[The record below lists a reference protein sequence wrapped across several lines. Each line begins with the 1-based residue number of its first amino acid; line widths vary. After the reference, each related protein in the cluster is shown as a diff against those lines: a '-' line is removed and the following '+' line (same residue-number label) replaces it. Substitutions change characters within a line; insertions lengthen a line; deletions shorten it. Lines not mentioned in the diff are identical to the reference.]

1 MLSTRRRRWKAPSA
15 HREYHKSRQCQNWG
29 TLSYKHLWRTISQ
42 IISHLP
48 APRHSTRLDAVF
60 SFDINSIGGAAVINL
75 EVIPSNHIWLFY
87 HPLVSC
93 SLRFC
98 HFCTFFLVDT
108 NLPYLDLQQI
118 YVRRLGW
125 LLSLPYMI
133 LSGLNS
139 ICKLYKNTNTYFSL
153 YLQIHK
159 CSDGILGYQS
169 IKM

>member
-1 MLSTRRRRWKAPSA
+1 MKLF
-15 HREYHKSRQCQNWG
+15 QV
-29 TLSYKHLWRTISQ
+29 
-42 IISHLP
+42 IISGFSTIHLFL
-48 APRHSTRLDAVF
+48 AHFASATFAHF
-60 SFDINSIGGAAVINL
+60 SL
-75 EVIPSNHIWLFY
+75 
-87 HPLVSC
+87 
-93 SLRFC
+93 
-98 HFCTFFLVDT
+98 LVDT

-139 ICKLYKNTNTYFSL
+139 ICKQYKNTNTYFSL

-169 IKM
+169 IKMLQSGAGAGKTLVAGGCDRDATTSVSSILHHLHVTRGGGAPGHMQISSRWHPPLIEA

>member
-15 HREYHKSRQCQNWG
+15 HRDYHKLHQCQNWG

-48 APRHSTRLDAVF
+48 APRHSKRLDAVF
-60 SFDINSIGGAAVINL
+60 SFDINNTGGAAVINL
-75 EVIPSNHIWLFY
+75 GVIPSNHIWFSTIHLFLA
-87 HPLVSC
+87 HFASATFAHF
-93 SLRFC
+93 SL
-98 HFCTFFLVDT
+98 LVDT

-139 ICKLYKNTNTYFSL
+139 ICKQIQKYKYFSL
-153 YLQIHK
+153 YIFADPQVQWRDIR
-159 CSDGILGYQS
+159 IS
-169 IKM
+169 IN